1 MTYAIRQ
8 HIFAICKLC
17 TFMFTVS
24 NLKASKRDEHV
35 AHGIPY
41 SLIDSE
47 SAGLKDTV
55 MIDEVL

>member
-1 MTYAIRQ
+1 
-8 HIFAICKLC
+8 
-17 TFMFTVS
+17 MFLVS